1 MTARRAQ
8 VVAASL
14 VALAALASAGCGHHD
29 DAPAPDA
36 AAQTATPPAAQPPA
50 EAAPAT
56 PQPAPAPQTQ
66 AQAPAPKHEKHE
78 TTAAPTAAPAAV
90 AEASKPAPPPE
101 PIVKTLPAGTGLN
114 IQLVSAASSK
124 TSQIGDAIRAKL
136 TQAIELDGMTV
147 VPAGA
152 TISGTITEA
161 HALSKIGGQ
170 ALLGV
175 KFDTLELAEGHS
187 VPIVASIEQKGKSE
201 TGKDAGTIAGATA
214 GGALLGR
221 LLSKHDKTKGTLIGA
236 AVGAAAG
243 TGAAAATKG
252 QEVEWPA
259 GSTLALKL
267 EENATVT
274 VQR

>member
-1 MTARRAQ
+1 MTARSTQ

-14 VALAALASAGCGHHD
+14 VALAALAFAGCGRHD
-29 DAPAPDA
+29 QTQPAADSAAQSTTTPSAAEPPAQAAPAP
-36 AAQTATPPAAQPPA
+36 PS
-50 EAAPAT
+50 
-56 PQPAPAPQTQ
+56 PAPAPATQ
-66 AQAPAPKHEKHE
+66 AEARAPKHERHE
-78 TTAAPTAAPAAV
+78 TAPPAAI
-90 AEASKPAPPPE
+90 AEAPKPAPPPE
-101 PIVKTLPAGTGLN
+101 PIMKTLPAGTGLN
-114 IQLVSAASSK
+114 VELVSGASSK
-124 TSQIGDAIRAKL
+124 TSKIGDPIRAKI
-136 TQAIELDGMTV
+136 TEAIELDGMTV

-152 TISGTITEA
+152 TIAGTVTEA

-170 ALLGV
+170 AVLGL
-175 KFDTLELAEGHS
+175 KFDTLELSEGHS

-252 QEVEWPA
+252 QEVELPA
-259 GSTLALKL
+259 GSTMALKL
-267 EENATVT
+267 EENATVA
-274 VQR
+274 VRR

>member
-1 MTARRAQ
+1 MTARSTQ
-8 VVAASL
+8 VLAASL
-14 VALAALASAGCGHHD
+14 VALAALASAGCGRHNESE
-29 DAPAPDA
+29 PAADTA
-36 AAQTATPPAAQPPA
+36 AQSQTATPPPADQTPA
-50 EAAPAT
+50 EAAPA
-56 PQPAPAPQTQ
+56 APAPTPAPPPASH
-66 AQAPAPKHEKHE
+66 AQAPSHPKHE
-78 TTAAPTAAPAAV
+78 TDAPPAV
-90 AEASKPAPPPE
+90 AEAKKPAPPPE

-114 IQLVSAASSK
+114 IELVSSASSK
-124 TSQIGDAIRAKL
+124 TSKIGDSIHAKL
-136 TQAIELDGMTV
+136 TQPIELDGMTV

-152 TISGTITEA
+152 TIAGTVTEA
-161 HALSKIGGQ
+161 HPLSKIGGQ
-170 ALLGV
+170 AVLGL
-175 KFDTLELAEGHS
+175 KFDTLLLDEGHT

-236 AVGAAAG
+236 VVGAAAG

-252 QEVEWPA
+252 QEVELPV